1 MIEKKNLSKAEKHL
15 NSFGYKNIIF
25 KKINYG
31 INSSSWKV
39 LSEKKKFFLKFYLNS
54 NNDKRD
60 RIGAELKFIEL
71 LEEGGFR
78 NFPKIILTNKK
89 DNWTL
94 FEWLE
99 GTKVSRPNLKD
110 YEALIFF
117 LKNIQI
123 LKSFKKAKYIGYAS
137 EACFNL
143 IDHKNLIIKRLENII
158 KFSSGE
164 EKTWLKIEV
173 LESIKK
179 CEKNF
184 EKYFSLSSSNLPYKA
199 EKILSPSDVGFHN
212 ILKIK
217 DNFYYHDFEYAGWD
231 DPYKLIVD
239 ILIQPEN
246 VLNRD
251 ISMKVFKSFES
262 ALNLNANFEFFKIY
276 LILYRAKWV
285 SIISKKIIQ
294 RELNSSDKK
303 YLNQKSFDYFNLVGK
318 IWKI

>member
-1 MIEKKNLSKAEKHL
+1 MIEKKELDKAEKHL

-39 LSEKKKFFLKFYLNS
+39 LTKKNKFFLKFYLKA

-60 RIGAELKFIEL
+60 RLGTEFKFIEL
-71 LEEGGFR
+71 LAEGGLE
-78 NFPKIILTNKK
+78 NFPKIILTNRK

-99 GTKVSRPNLKD
+99 GNKVSRPTLKD
-110 YEALIFF
+110 YEALILFVKS
-117 LKNIQI
+117 LQI
-123 LKSFKKAKYIGYAS
+123 LKSFEKAKYIGDAS

-143 IDHKNLIIKRLENII
+143 IDHQRLIITRLENII
-158 KFSSGE
+158 KFTSGE
-164 EKTWLKIEV
+164 EKKWLKIEV

-179 CEKNF
+179 CEKTF
-184 EKYFSLSSSNLPYKA
+184 EKYFSLSSSNSSYKGV
-199 EKILSPSDVGFHN
+199 KILSPSDIGFHN

-217 DNFYYHDFEYAGWD
+217 DKLYFHDFEYAGWD

-246 VLNRD
+246 VLNKN
-251 ISMKVFKSFES
+251 ISLKVYKLIES
-262 ALNLNANFEFFKIY
+262 SLNLNTNFELLKIY

-285 SIISKKIIQ
+285 SIILKKIIHKDI
-294 RELNSSDKK
+294 NSLAKK
-303 YLNQKSFDYFNLVGK
+303 SLNQKIFDYFNLVGK
-318 IWKI
+318 IWEI